1 MLNKLFVLVSI
12 LIAFFL
18 TSCLIVPMA
27 RADEVKQ
34 VTIVN
39 PIRGNDFWSYPHQ
52 ILDTPQKEYQ
62 LINQSNL
69 TATWL
74 VRYDALLQPE
84 VVTFLKSLNA
94 NQETGL
100 FLEITPSIC
109 KDAGVTYNQSP
120 SWHYAK
126 SVFLIGY
133 SPEDRKRLID
143 QAVKKYQEIFNH
155 SPKSVGAW
163 WIDAYSL
170 NYLHDKYG
178 ITANLDVA
186 DQYSTDQYQV
196 WGQYFST
203 PFYPTKQ
210 NALMPAQTPA
220 NKIGVVTIQWATRD
234 PYNGYGNGATD
245 STYSVQVND
254 YLLHKLDVNYF
265 EKILAIYPQV
275 TVGLE
280 NDFNWD
286 KNGPEY
292 IKQIQLLKSKQQQ
305 GQLVL
310 KTMSEFAISY
320 QAIHPNLSPNVLI
333 YASDPLGTDGKV
345 VWYQNPRYRIGLFYK
360 PEEGLFIRDLRTY
373 SDGAQALVKHN
384 SWAPSL

>member
-1 MLNKLFVLVSI
+1 M
-12 LIAFFL
+12 
-18 TSCLIVPMA
+18 
-27 RADEVKQ
+27 
-34 VTIVN
+34 
-39 PIRGNDFWSYPHQ
+39 
-52 ILDTPQKEYQ
+52 
-62 LINQSNL
+62 
-69 TATWL
+69 
-74 VRYDALLQPE
+74 
-84 VVTFLKSLNA
+84 
-94 NQETGL
+94 
-100 FLEITPSIC
+100 
-109 KDAGVTYNQSP
+109 
-120 SWHYAK
+120 
-126 SVFLIGY
+126 
-133 SPEDRKRLID
+133 
-143 QAVKKYQEIFNH
+143 
-155 SPKSVGAW
+155 
-163 WIDAYSL
+163 
-170 NYLHDKYG
+170 
-178 ITANLDVA
+178 DVA

-292 IKQIQLLKSKQQQ
+292 TKQIHLLKSKQQQ

-310 KTMSEFAISY
+310 KTMSEFAVSY

-373 SDGAQALVKHN
+373 SDGAQELCFTKACEKLGLAFSPIQVVDDVNFGSKWVIDQGKLKDWQVSQKDN
-384 SWAPSL
+384 SVELSYLTPSGHRRVVTLSGNDRNIVGF